1 MMKKIKTGFMLI
13 ELIVVLAIVMFIAFK
28 MWEAY
33 SKKPVLSK
41 ETEKVMTEQGI
52 DTTNYKTISDSIK
65 NKVEDIQKQHIDELN
80 KMQ

>member
-1 MMKKIKTGFMLI
+1 MKKVKRGFALV
-13 ELIVVLAIVMFIAFK
+13 ELLVVAAIIMFLAFK

-52 DTTNYKTISDSIK
+52 DTTNYKTISDSMK
-65 NKVEDIQKQHIDELN
+65 SKVEEIQKQHIDELN
-80 KMQ
+80 KIQ

>member
-1 MMKKIKTGFMLI
+1 MLI

-41 ETEKVMTEQGI
+41 ESEKVMAEQGI